1 MVTGRANYRVVA
13 WQALWTLD
21 APEKAIHARRSELEL
36 WGIAGVS
43 DEFSPQG
50 PTLWERQPGRE
61 MNICKSIFI
70 KWMGRREGQ

>member
-43 DEFSPQG
+43 DEFSPQ
-50 PTLWERQPGRE
+50 E